1 MERLIKKISTE
12 IEIVFD
18 DGKFDEWCVY
28 VKDKKGKKPPLDI
41 DYFEFFIKLGK
52 KYSNE
57 KVYMDFVKIY
67 DLVTRKVE
75 KRVLDLIVDIAKANY
90 KEEDSKNVAI
100 NFIVIYAGMVAEK
113 NKRFTVLK
121 EKIKRLGMHQILM
134 LNYSSVDAANFSR
147 GKKAKDLEII
157 CKKYGF

>member
-28 VKDKKGKKPPLDI
+28 VKDKKGKKPPRDI

-57 KVYMDFVKIY
+57 KVYKDFVKIY

-134 LNYSSVDAANFSR
+134 LNYSSVDAANFSK

>member
-1 MERLIKKISTE
+1 MILLHPN
-12 IEIVFD
+12 IESRPNWYFSIETLVFD

-67 DLVTRKVE
+67 DLLKSG
-75 KRVLDLIVDIAKANY
+75 VD
-90 KEEDSKNVAI
+90 
-100 NFIVIYAGMVAEK
+100 FG
-113 NKRFTVLK
+113 
-121 EKIKRLGMHQILM
+121 
-134 LNYSSVDAANFSR
+134 VDF
-147 GKKAKDLEII
+147 
-157 CKKYGF
+157 